1 MITEKESGQVGSMGP
16 DIIKA
21 TTFYNCPKMKSDAWL
36 KAVFFPRKRLLLVGH
51 LFLPSGVLFYV
62 MALEELQYYAN
73 SFVDSKH

>member
-36 KAVFFPRKRLLLVGH
+36 KAVFFP
-51 LFLPSGVLFYV
+51 SGVLFYV